1 MHILL
6 TRPESDSIKLA
17 RELRA
22 AGHVVTIEPLLE
34 VTFHNQPI
42 PDISGAQAL
51 VFTSANGVRAF
62 ARLSEDRSLAVV
74 TVGATT
80 AQAARDQGFTQVTAA
95 GGNVESLGDM
105 LAEAFNPTQ
114 GRLVHIAGS
123 AIAGN
128 LKGRLES
135 LGFDVTR
142 EILYETTA
150 ATSLSDSLIGQIKAQ
165 EIDLMLFFSP
175 RTAQTFANLSHKHRI
190 ETFLSHSTAGC
201 LSFAVKD
208 ALHSLPWHRIV
219 VGKRATQDALL
230 EAAGLIF

>member
-17 RELRA
+17 QELRA
-22 AGHVVTIEPLLE
+22 AGHMITIEPLLE
-34 VTFHNQPI
+34 VTFHDQPV

-62 ARLSEDRSLAVV
+62 ARLSADRAV
-74 TVGATT
+74 TVVAVGAAT
-80 AQAARDQGFTQVTAA
+80 AQAARDHGFAQVTAA
-95 GGNVESLGDM
+95 GGDVESLGDL
-105 LAEAFNPTQ
+105 LARTFNPAQ

-123 AIAGN
+123 AIAGD

-135 LGFDVTR
+135 LGFNVSR
-142 EILYETTA
+142 EILYETIA
-150 ATSLSDSLIGQIKAQ
+150 ATSLSDTLIGRIKAR

-190 ETFLSHSTAGC
+190 ETFLSHATAGC

-208 ALHSLPWHRIV
+208 ALHSLPWRRIV
-219 VGKRATQDALL
+219 VGKKATQDALL
-230 EAAGLIF
+230 AAAGLIL